1 MGVFLYSNQ
10 KIDQEKVKYIFKT
23 RGHKKIQ
30 SHSNDKYNLLTAPK
44 TLVANEN
51 YIGENELGKGNYAV
65 GIGTYFYK
73 DSYGKEALREVFN
86 DIETVISDNP
96 VYGHWAF
103 CIRKNGETYIIN
115 DMSGFMRLFIT
126 QEGNNIIVSSSM
138 LAVVSAMNQPKFDK
152 PKLSGFL
159 AGRYGAEATF
169 IQNINTLDP
178 HKYIVISEDGTVN
191 WNDKAIPEVPRIQTL
206 EEAVIYVKT
215 LLNKQMSVIKGALRD
230 EKVYTDATGGLD
242 SRLMASNLHST
253 GINFDFMNYPIFGPD
268 AEIAEILSKGINKK
282 LHVQTDDRVEK
293 DNIKEHLGEFDY
305 GNNFFRQYANP
316 RWNIEN
322 KFEFSGARGECIDL
336 PDIYSDEDLS
346 FMKDTRPEVLLKNL
360 TVGPMM
366 TELQKDLYLGY
377 LMNLLSEREGFKK
390 GIKLSEK
397 QQVKF
402 TQFFAGQ
409 FGDAMYN
416 SGAQANLYFY
426 SLYNEWHFNHFISDI
441 AFDAKKCR
449 KLTLALISS
458 IDPELGSFPFVSRM
472 NTARRSVNEV
482 HELPMKYSVYPSWLK
497 NLMPLWLKNFLYNKV
512 GLRKNNIDKSL
523 LKGINWDLYKDVVR
537 VNQLKKYP
545 IYFHTIIKRI
555 YSLEQVRTYLKI
567 EF

>member
-1 MGVFLYSNQ
+1 
-10 KIDQEKVKYIFKT
+10 
-23 RGHKKIQ
+23 
-30 SHSNDKYNLLTAPK
+30 
-44 TLVANEN
+44 
-51 YIGENELGKGNYAV
+51 
-65 GIGTYFYK
+65 
-73 DSYGKEALREVFN
+73 
-86 DIETVISDNP
+86 
-96 VYGHWAF
+96 
-103 CIRKNGETYIIN
+103 
-115 DMSGFMRLFIT
+115 MSGFMRLFIT

-242 SRLMASNLHST
+242 SRLIASNLHST

-416 SGAQANLYFY
+416 SGAQANLYFT
-426 SLYNEWHFNHFISDI
+426 LYIMSGI
-441 AFDAKKCR
+441 
-449 KLTLALISS
+449 LI
-458 IDPELGSFPFVSRM
+458 ILLVILHLM
-472 NTARRSVNEV
+472 QKNVVN
-482 HELPMKYSVYPSWLK
+482 
-497 NLMPLWLKNFLYNKV
+497 
-512 GLRKNNIDKSL
+512 
-523 LKGINWDLYKDVVR
+523 
-537 VNQLKKYP
+537 
-545 IYFHTIIKRI
+545 
-555 YSLEQVRTYLKI
+555 
-567 EF
+567 